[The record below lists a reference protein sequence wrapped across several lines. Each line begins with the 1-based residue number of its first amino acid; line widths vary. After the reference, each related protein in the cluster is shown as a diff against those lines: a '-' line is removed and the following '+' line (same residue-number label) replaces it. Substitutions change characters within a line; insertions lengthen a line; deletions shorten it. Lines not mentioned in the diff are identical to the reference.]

1 MPPQVM
7 GPELDP
13 GDISCLFDNH
23 PGCGIRDRKDPV
35 ISLNGP
41 VFHVGPQSVHHLSRD
56 EYHLGILP
64 ALWALDGELLIVH
77 VIGGQFQDF
86 PDSHAASGHELQDQS
101 VSELRRSEND
111 LIHGLLFDNVPQ
123 DGLAGPVD
131 LPEHRGI
138 ARVLNGR
145 IKVGPDEVE
154 EGLEVGIA
162 AMLRLLLSA
171 LSDLAQK
178 R

>member
-13 GDISCLFDNH
+13 GNFSCLFDDH
-23 PGCGIRDRKDPV
+23 PCCGIRDRKDPIV
-35 ISLNGP
+35 GLNCLVLHIRP
-41 VFHVGPQSVHHLSRD
+41 KSVYHLSRD
-56 EYHLGILP
+56 EYHLRILS

-86 PDSHAASGHELQDQS
+86 SDSHAASGHEFQDQS

-111 LIHGLLFDNVPQ
+111 LIHGLLFDNIPQ

-138 ARVLNGR
+138 TRVLNGS
-145 IKVGPDEVE
+145 IEVGPDEVE
-154 EGLEVGIA
+154 ESLEVGIT
-162 AMLRLLLSA
+162 AMLRLLLTA